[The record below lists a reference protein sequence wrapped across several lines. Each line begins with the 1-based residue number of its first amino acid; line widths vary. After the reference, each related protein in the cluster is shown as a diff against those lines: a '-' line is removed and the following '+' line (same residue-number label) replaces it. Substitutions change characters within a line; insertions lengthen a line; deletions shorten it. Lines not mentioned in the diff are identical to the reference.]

1 MATLLNEYLNNEITL
16 IDLMVDLLEYF
27 DNDIHSVI
35 EYLENVSEID
45 MSADELLEYYD
56 NN

>member
-1 MATLLNEYLNNEITL
+1 MTTLLNEYLNNEITL
-16 IDLMVDLLEYF
+16 IDLMINALEHF

-35 EYLENVSEID
+35 EYLENEID